1 MKSTLSR
8 SHSAKGGRN
17 MTIQVTRT
25 RWIPALV
32 VLAIVSV
39 PALAQTPQE
48 RIDAA
53 MTRSQQAGIPLS
65 LLESK
70 IAEGRAKGVAMDRIA
85 AAVESRLRN
94 LEQAKVVMARVANDV
109 DGAQL
114 SVGADAIGSGISDAV
129 LEKITASAGRDR
141 RAVAVAVLTQLV
153 LHGIAPE
160 AALVQVKDA
169 LARGPQ
175 ALANLAAQP
184 GVSGDH
190 PQGAG
195 TREGNRGTTGVAPA
209 GGSSP
214 TRQNSPPTIPSSP
227 RGSGRGA
234 R

>member
-1 MKSTLSR
+1 
-8 SHSAKGGRN
+8 
-17 MTIQVTRT
+17 MTIRVTRAQ
-25 RWIPALV
+25 WIPALV
-32 VLAIVSV
+32 VLAIVSI
-39 PALAQTPQE
+39 PAVAQTPQE

-53 MTRSQQAGIPLS
+53 MTRSQQVGIPVS

-85 AAVESRLRN
+85 TAVESRLRI

-109 DGAQL
+109 DAAQL
-114 SVGADAIGSGISDAV
+114 SVGADAISGGVSEAV
-129 LEKITASAGRDR
+129 LEKITASASRDR

-160 AALVQVKDA
+160 PALVQVKDA

-184 GVSGDH
+184 GMSGDH

-195 TREGNRGTTGVAPA
+195 THEGNRGTTGTSPA

-214 TRQNSPPTIPSSP
+214 TRQISPPTIPSSP
-227 RGSGRGA
+227 RGSGRGP

>member
-1 MKSTLSR
+1 
-8 SHSAKGGRN
+8 
-17 MTIQVTRT
+17 MTVQVTKLQ
-25 RWIPALV
+25 WIA
-32 VLAIVSV
+32 VLAILSV
-39 PALAQTPQE
+39 PAMAQTQQE

-53 MTRSQQAGIPLS
+53 MTRSQQVGIPVS

-85 AAVESRLRN
+85 TAVESRLRN
-94 LEQAKVVMARVANDV
+94 LERAKVVMARVANDV
-109 DGAQL
+109 DAAQL
-114 SVGADAIGSGISDAV
+114 SVGADAISSGVSDAV

-184 GVSGDH
+184 GASGDH

-195 TREGNRGTTGVAPA
+195 TNEGNRGTTGTPPA
-209 GGSSP
+209 SGSSP
-214 TRQNSPPTIPSSP
+214 TRPISPPTIPSSP
-227 RGSGRGA
+227 RGLGRGP

>member
-1 MKSTLSR
+1 MCSRSKKMKSTLRR
-8 SHSAKGGRN
+8 SHSAKEARN
-17 MTIQVTRT
+17 MTIQLTRT

-39 PALAQTPQE
+39 PAVAQTPQE

-153 LHGIAPE
+153 LHGNAPE
-160 AALVQVKDA
+160 AAFFF
-169 LARGPQ
+169 
-175 ALANLAAQP
+175 
-184 GVSGDH
+184 
-190 PQGAG
+190 
-195 TREGNRGTTGVAPA
+195 
-209 GGSSP
+209 
-214 TRQNSPPTIPSSP
+214 
-227 RGSGRGA
+227 
-234 R
+234 

>member
-1 MKSTLSR
+1 
-8 SHSAKGGRN
+8 

-85 AAVESRLRN
+85 KAVESRLRN
-94 LEQAKVVMARVANDV
+94 LEQAKVIMARVANDV
-109 DGAQL
+109 DAAQL

-195 TREGNRGTTGVAPA
+195 AHEGNRGTTGVAPA

>member
-1 MKSTLSR
+1 
-8 SHSAKGGRN
+8 
-17 MTIQVTRT
+17 MTIQVTRIQ
-25 RWIPALV
+25 WIPALV
-32 VLAIVSV
+32 ILAIISI
-39 PALAQTPQE
+39 PAVAQTPQE

-85 AAVESRLRN
+85 TAVESRLRN

-109 DGAQL
+109 DAAQL

-184 GVSGDH
+184 GVSDA

-195 TREGNRGTTGVAPA
+195 TREGNRGTTVAPA

-227 RGSGRGA
+227 RGSGRGT

>member
-1 MKSTLSR
+1 MCSRSKKMKSTLSR
-8 SHSAKGGRN
+8 LHSAKGGRN

-32 VLAIVSV
+32 VLAVVSV

-70 IAEGRAKGVAMDRIA
+70 IAEGRAKNVAMDRIA
-85 AAVESRLRN
+85 MAVESRLRN
-94 LEQAKVVMARVANDV
+94 LEQAKIIMARVANDV
-109 DGAQL
+109 DASQL
-114 SVGADAIGSGISDAV
+114 SVGADAIGAGVSEAV
-129 LEKITASAGRDR
+129 LEKIAASTNRDR

-153 LHGIAPE
+153 VHGVAPE
-160 AALVQVKDA
+160 AALQQVKDA

-184 GVSGDH
+184 GVSGER
-190 PQGAG
+190 
-195 TREGNRGTTGVAPA
+195 TEGPRGDSRGTTGTSPSGPPASVPAP
-209 GGSSP
+209 
-214 TRQNSPPTIPSSP
+214 RQTSPPTIPS
-227 RGSGRGA
+227 A
-234 R
+234 